1 LAFKHVFDAPLL
13 KIKMKAEKSKIFI
26 SCGQK
31 YGSVE
36 TRIAKEIEDRLI
48 DLGFDTYLALEQ
60 HTLKGLKENIFRHL
74 ADSEY
79 FLFIDFKREQLN
91 NSNKFR
97 GSLYTN
103 QELAI
108 ASFLEK
114 EVIAFQQKS
123 IRRIDGM
130 FSSLQLNPI
139 TFTNRDKN
147 RLPDLIEQEIKRSG
161 WDNQWKNK
169 LDMSVEPNYSDAPK
183 KSGDTGRHYFLRVEN
198 FHKDKIA
205 FNCTGYV
212 KSIIRRRANVPIP
225 FPTET
230 VELKWAGSLVPS
242 VSIMPKSYR
251 LLDAFFVLH
260 SRPDL
265 VIFSS
270 FSDSLRHL
278 PPLDGVGVYEIVY
291 TVVSQNF
298 QPVEIKTASDITGN
312 IDTISFN

>member
-1 LAFKHVFDAPLL
+1 
-13 KIKMKAEKSKIFI
+13 MEAEKTKIFI
-26 SCGQK
+26 SCGQRH
-31 YGSVE
+31 GSVE
-36 TRIAKEIEDRLI
+36 TGIAKHIEARLT
-48 DLGFDTYLALEQ
+48 DLGFSTYLAVEQ
-60 HTLKGLKENIFRHL
+60 HTLRGLKENIFRHL
-74 ADSEY
+74 SDSEY

-91 NSNKFR
+91 SSNECR
-97 GSLYTN
+97 GSLYSN

-114 EVIAFQQKS
+114 EVIAFQQKG

-130 FSSLQLNPI
+130 LSSLQLNPI
-139 TFTNRDKN
+139 TFTNRGKN
-147 RLPDLIEQEIKRSG
+147 RLPDLIEQEINKSG
-161 WDNQWKNK
+161 WNNQWKNK
-169 LDMSVEPNYSDAPK
+169 LDISVESNYSDAFK

-198 FHKDKIA
+198 CHKYKIA
-205 FNCTGYV
+205 FNCTAYV
-212 KSIIRRRANVPIP
+212 KSIIRRRASLSIP

-265 VIFSS
+265 AIFSS

-291 TVVSQNF
+291 TVVSENF
-298 QPVEIKTASDITGN
+298 QSVEIKTALDITGN
-312 IDTISFN
+312 VNTISFD